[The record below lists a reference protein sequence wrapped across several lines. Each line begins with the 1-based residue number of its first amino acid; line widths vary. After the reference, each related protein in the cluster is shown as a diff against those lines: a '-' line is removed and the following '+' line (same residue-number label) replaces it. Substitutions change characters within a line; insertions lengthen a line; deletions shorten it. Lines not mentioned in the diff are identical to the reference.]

1 MYFRVGLFDLWI
13 ACSVAKVFS
22 FETQFVESDWGH
34 YVFLS
39 ARLFAI
45 GWMKTLDLE
54 KMSS

>member
-45 GWMKTLDLE
+45 GWIKTLDLE